1 MADEP
6 RQDDR
11 PRGRMA
17 MRWPVEIR
25 VVLIGAAAL
34 VLYHA
39 VGGSWPGAALAITFM
54 LVYLAILGL
63 ERVVRR

>member
-39 VGGSWPGAALAITFM
+39 VGSGLARGGLAITF
-54 LVYLAILGL
+54 LLFLPGDPGS
-63 ERVVRR
+63 EPFVRR